1 MKNAELPYVQQVPYF
16 GMKKP
21 NISENMTLQIIEMLL
36 VLAIAVETCTAT
48 SRNHLKSSEIHLIQV
63 CLNILFSTFEKH
75 ASKV

>member
-1 MKNAELPYVQQVPYF
+1 MEIPELKKEDMKNAELPYVQQVPYF

-48 SRNHLKSSEIHLIQV
+48 SRNHLKF
-63 CLNILFSTFEKH
+63 ILSRY
-75 ASKV
+75 A